1 MITNVFILLLTALF
15 IAYSGLNL
23 YAAVRADDLIFPAP
37 PASYED
43 DETILKL
50 PATDGEQISAYY
62 LEVEKSEKLLLYS
75 HGNGEDIGHL
85 RDFLALFQRQGI
97 SVLTYDYPGYGT
109 SSGKPSEAGCYAA
122 IEAAYKYAT
131 VTLGYT
137 SDQIV
142 LYGRSLGGGPTTWL
156 AEKSPV
162 DAMILDGTFTST
174 FRVLTEVKLLPWDR
188 FDNISRLPKIK
199 IPVCILHGTA
209 DRTVPFT
216 HAQKNWEAIKGSK
229 YRLFVDGA
237 GHGNLIEMA
246 GREYWD
252 MVMPFIKGD
261 LR

>member
-1 MITNVFILLLTALF
+1 MIANTLILLLTALF

-23 YAAVRADDLIFPAP
+23 YAIVRADNLIFPAP
-37 PASYED
+37 PTSYED

-50 PATDGEQISAYY
+50 STSDGEQISAYY
-62 LEVEKSEKLLLYS
+62 LDAKKSEKLLLYS
-75 HGNGEDIGHL
+75 HGNGDDIGQL
-85 RDFLALFQRQGI
+85 RDFLALFKRQGI

-109 SSGKPSEAGCYAA
+109 STGRPNEAGCYAA
-122 IEAAYKYAT
+122 IDAAYKYAT
-131 VTLGYT
+131 EALGY
-137 SDQIV
+137 SSGQIV

-174 FRVLTEVKLLPWDR
+174 FRVLTKVKLLPWDR
-188 FDNISRLPKIK
+188 FDNFSRLPNIK
-199 IPVCILHGTA
+199 ISTCILHGTA

-216 HAQKNWEAIKGSK
+216 HAQKNWDVLIGSK
-229 YRLFVDGA
+229 CRLFVDGA
-237 GHGNLIEMA
+237 DHNNLIEMA

-252 MVMPFIKGD
+252 LVVPFIKGD

>member
-1 MITNVFILLLTALF
+1 MITNVFILLLTALL

-23 YAAVRADDLIFPAP
+23 YAAVRADGMIFPAP

-50 PATDGEQISAYY
+50 PASDGEQISAYY
-62 LEVEKSEKLLLYS
+62 LEVEKSETLLLYS
-75 HGNGEDIGHL
+75 HGNGEDIGQL
-85 RDFLALFQRQGI
+85 RDYLTLFQRQGI

-109 SSGKPSEAGCYAA
+109 STGKPTEAGCYAA

-131 VTLGYT
+131 ETLGYT
-137 SDQIV
+137 SEQIV

-162 DAMILDGTFTST
+162 DAIILDGTYTST

-188 FDNISRLPKIK
+188 FDNYARLPKIEH
-199 IPVCILHGTA
+199 PVLLIHGTA
-209 DRTVPFT
+209 DQTIPFS
-216 HAQKNWEAIKGSK
+216 HAKKNWEVIKGSK

-237 GHGNLIEMA
+237 SHNNLIEIA

-252 MVMPFIKGD
+252 MVLPFIKGD